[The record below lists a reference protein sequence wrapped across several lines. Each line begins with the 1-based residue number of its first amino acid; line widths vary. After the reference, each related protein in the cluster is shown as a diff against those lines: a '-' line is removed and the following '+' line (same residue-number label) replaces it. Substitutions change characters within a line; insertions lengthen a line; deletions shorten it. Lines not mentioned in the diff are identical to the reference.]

1 MRPRIISSLSSQLPR
16 VAAAT
21 MPISMPKTTHNTAAP
36 MTSDSV
42 TGIVSITAGT
52 TFQPR
57 LTKEVRSPV
66 MKIFFI
72 MTKYCT

>member
-1 MRPRIISSLSSQLPR
+1 MSSLSSQLPR

-21 MPISMPKTTHNTAAP
+21 RPMSIPKITHRIAAP

-42 TGIVSITAGT
+42 TGTVSRTAGT

-57 LTKEVRSPV
+57 LTNEVKSPV